1 MSAIPSSGLLA
12 LVDKAVETRLPA
24 AQAAVRKARARHP
37 HGDLETL
44 TKSLIGR
51 TSADVARVAA
61 LSGTAA
67 ASPGVGT
74 GAAVMATGADLAYT
88 VTRLGELIMAIGIV
102 HGHDP
107 SSVAE
112 RREWVLTVL
121 GGPKAA
127 RMPAEALV
135 AEVETLRRTR
145 ALGVEQL
152 NTRLGAKLAARL
164 ATRDGVAARLGRLL
178 PFGIGAGVGAAAN
191 WMAARNVGRAAAAYF
206 GTEVG
211 GSATRGGAA
220 TPPPTDAEILDLDGE
235 EIDPF
240 TGRPL

>member
-1 MSAIPSSGLLA
+1 MPTIPSSGLLA
-12 LVDKAVETRLPA
+12 LVDKAVVSRYPA
-24 AQAAVRKARARHP
+24 AQASVRKVAARHP
-37 HGDLETL
+37 GADLPTL
-44 TKSLIGR
+44 TKALITR
-51 TSADVARVAA
+51 TARDVARVAA

-88 VTRLGELIMAIGIV
+88 VTRLGELIMAIGIL
-102 HGHDP
+102 HGRDP
-107 SSVAE
+107 STVAE

-121 GGPKAA
+121 GGPRAA

-145 ALGVEQL
+145 TLGVEQL
-152 NTRLGAKLAARL
+152 NTRLGAKIAARL

-211 GSATRGGAA
+211 GNGQGTV
-220 TPPPTDAEILDLDGE
+220 PTDDEILDLDGE
-235 EIDPF
+235 EVDPF